1 MDRVKLDIGA
11 KYGHLTVV
19 ENLKI
24 RSGFSKVRCICEC
37 GKEWKGLPIKIT
49 SGHTKSCGCRKGKH
63 IHSMSHSCLY
73 KVWQGIK
80 DRCENPNNKAYR
92 NYGKRGISIYEQWYD
107 PEKFIKWALE
117 SGYQKGLQIDRIDNN
132 SNYSPS
138 NCRWV
143 TPLQNSQNKRTN
155 KNITIKGE
163 TKTMAAWARNAGMT
177 FTGFRHRVMRGVTGE
192 ALLAPSKKR
201 GNNE

>member
-24 RSGFSKVRCICEC
+24 SSGASKVRCVCEC

-49 SGHTKSCGCRKGKH
+49 SGRTKSCGCRKGKH
-63 IHSMSHSCLY
+63 SHSMSHSCLY

-92 NYGKRGISIYEQWYD
+92 NYGKRGVNIYEQWHN

-117 SGYQKGLQIDRIDNN
+117 SGYQKKIN
-132 SNYSPS
+132 
-138 NCRWV
+138 
-143 TPLQNSQNKRTN
+143 
-155 KNITIKGE
+155 
-163 TKTMAAWARNAGMT
+163 
-177 FTGFRHRVMRGVTGE
+177 H
-192 ALLAPSKKR
+192 
-201 GNNE
+201 